1 MSIHAAAGQDADDAR
16 LVVTSRPTPPS
27 IGSAMREAARD
38 LYFNSWRLAPANL
51 VWGVAF
57 IVVMFLGLAFLPAFV
72 LVALLV
78 VPLVGIHRMAA
89 LIVRGEPAS
98 FSDFTSG
105 MRHFALPALATG
117 AGATV
122 LAVVLTTN
130 VLFGLAAGNPIGW
143 LISGLAL
150 YGLIALAMLLVAF
163 WPILVDPRR
172 EAEPVRRRLWL
183 AAVVVIGR
191 PGRLLGLTAI
201 IVALL
206 AVSTVLLAALLIVSV
221 AYVALVAA
229 RYVLPLSDVLEERLA
244 ARRAP

>member
-1 MSIHAAAGQDADDAR
+1 VSIHAAAGQAADETR
-16 LVVTSRPTPPS
+16 LDVTLRPTPPS
-27 IGSAMREAARD
+27 LGGALRQAMRD
-38 LYFNSWRLAPANL
+38 FYFNSWRLAPANL
-51 VWGVAF
+51 VWGVGF
-57 IVVMFLGLAFLPAFV
+57 VVVVLLGLAFLPASA
-72 LVALLV
+72 LVALLA

-89 LIVRGEPAS
+89 LIARGEPAS

-105 MRHFALPALATG
+105 MRRFALPALAMG
-117 AGATV
+117 AGGTV

-172 EAEPVRRRLWL
+172 EVEPVRRRLWL

-191 PGRLLGLTAI
+191 PGHLLVLTAI
-201 IVALL
+201 IVAFLV
-206 AVSTVLLAALLIVSV
+206 ASTVLLAALLIVSI